1 MCGHVYWCVV
11 SYQPAVLDALERMMS
26 IERQTSGEFSCRWNG
41 VEEEDVMMMMMYE
54 IMCMNEWMY
63 MCLSAWNQQNV
74 FCWKEER

>member
-41 VEEEDVMMMMMYE
+41 VEEEDVDDDDD
-54 IMCMNEWMY
+54 
-63 MCLSAWNQQNV
+63 V
-74 FCWKEER
+74 